1 METTMTT
8 NADTF
13 HDLHRGPDVLLLA
26 NCWDAGSARLLES
39 LGAKA
44 VATTS
49 AGLAWAQGYPDGDVL
64 PVERLAAVIAAI
76 VRVINVPLSVDM
88 EAGYSDDPVAVGKA
102 VGAIADAGAVGINI
116 EDGASS
122 ADLLATKIEHARRAA
137 DKAGVRLFINAR
149 TDVYLRG
156 LVPEGE
162 RVAETLSRARRWRDA
177 GADGFFVPK
186 VVEENALREIA
197 ASAGL
202 PLNVLAWP
210 ELPPASRLAEL
221 GVRRLSAGSSIAQAA
236 WGRARERTRAFL
248 ADGRSDG
255 MFEGAMLYPEIN
267 ALFAKR

>member
-1 METTMTT
+1 MTT
-8 NADTF
+8 TADTF

-49 AGLAWAQGYPDGDVL
+49 AGLAWAHGYPDGDAL
-64 PVERLAAVIAAI
+64 PVDLLVAAVASI
-76 VRVINVPLSVDM
+76 VRVIGVPLSVDM

-102 VGAIADAGAVGINI
+102 VGAVAAAGAVGINL

-122 ADLLATKIEHARRAA
+122 PDLLASKVEHARRAA

-156 LVPEGE
+156 LVPEGD

-177 GADGFFVPK
+177 GADGIFVPK
-186 VVEENALREIA
+186 AVEADALREIA
-197 ASAGL
+197 GSVGL
-202 PLNVLAWP
+202 PVNVLAWP
-210 ELPPASRLAEL
+210 GLPPASELAGL
-221 GVRRLSAGSSIAQAA
+221 GIRRVSAGSSIAQSA
-236 WGRARERTRAFL
+236 WGRARETTRAFL
-248 ADGRSDG
+248 AGGRSDT
-255 MFEGAMLYPEIN
+255 MFEGAMLYPEVN
-267 ALFAKR
+267 ALFTAR